1 MKQRVLISLLTALG
15 FAAGF
20 GARILTENEPVV
32 PPPPAVPGTEF
43 VRNQAPPTPTEV
55 KPEKPSG
62 LDRAKF
68 RADIEKVRPQIDAYH
83 KRMEEIAA
91 EFDRDFVAL
100 LTPEQ
105 GKIFAAQQKKSA
117 ETRAK
122 REARDAAETGPLS
135 DQQIEQLRRQ
145 PLWNALWAIAVTWKL
160 ERYTRDYKLTEDQQA
175 KVRELLLGRRQKFL
189 ALVDSTPPPSITYSE
204 LATRAQKLVAD
215 PAK

>member
-1 MKQRVLISLLTALG
+1 MNQRVLIALLTALG

-122 REARDAAETGPLS
+122 RVDWGMES
-135 DQQIEQLRRQ
+135 
-145 PLWNALWAIAVTWKL
+145 
-160 ERYTRDYKLTEDQQA
+160 LTEG
-175 KVRELLLGRRQKFL
+175 KRRPCCWPGCPHRERTGK
-189 ALVDSTPPPSITYSE
+189 A
-204 LATRAQKLVAD
+204 A
-215 PAK
+215 